1 MERLFAFLQAN
12 DIKNVE
18 LYGYPGNPFPTD
30 GNPQGNLQGSMALR
44 ALGDKYGI
52 RFPARHGGLSEG
64 RWDGEIAHAKILG
77 QDHIGDGS
85 SAGAGGLGSYTQ
97 TLGDRGAAQQ
107 AGQALGRGRRRPRV
121 LPQPQRRVQHALH
134 RHAG

>member
-1 MERLFAFLQAN
+1 
-12 DIKNVE
+12 
-18 LYGYPGNPFPTD
+18 
-30 GNPQGNLQGSMALR
+30 MALR

-97 TLGDRGAAQQ
+97 TLATATQLNKLGKRSVE
-107 AGQALGRGRRRPRV
+107 AGVGPAYFHNHNAEFSTRFTDTRVTASSRARGRS
-121 LPQPQRRVQHALH
+121 
-134 RHAG
+134 